1 MKNLETLAT
10 LAAALPDTH
19 KAAAVELVEKMG
31 EVIEGFGDKPLE
43 WRPELLKLV
52 QGTSDRGKLPKG
64 ANIGSFVLGEDIMET
79 PMRTIPIRLWTSRQ
93 YWNPDPEQAQMLCS
107 SPDGQV
113 GFQYGECKSCPYSKF
128 DEENKRS
135 QCSKTLSV
143 LSITA
148 DLKRI
153 FVTNFS
159 KTNYMSGMD
168 WQGLMKKAGV
178 APHKRIYTLAS
189 VTSTKSKNVELIKAE
204 PIAGNNKVEGPLLDF
219 VNELS
224 RVSGED
230 RKASLESF
238 YEYVANKK
246 ARGQDAALE
255 APADVVLLSA
265 ADEVTDVTPNQ
276 EIATDVVENADAKP
290 AKGSKAPKQ
299 YAL

>member
-1 MKNLETLAT
+1 MKNLEKLVE
-10 LAAALPDTH
+10 LAAALPDAY
-19 KAAAVELVEKMG
+19 KAGATELVERMG

-64 ANIGSFVLGEDIMET
+64 AGIGSFVLGEDVMET
-79 PMRTIPIRLWTSRQ
+79 PMKTIPIRLWTSRQ
-93 YWNPDPEQAQMLCS
+93 YWNPDPEQAQMLCN
-107 SPDGQV
+107 SPDGV
-113 GFQYGECKSCPYSKF
+113 TGFQYGECRACPYSKF

-143 LSITA
+143 LSITG

-178 APHKRIYTLAS
+178 APHKRMYTLAS
-189 VTSTKSKNVELIKAE
+189 LTSTKAKNVELIKAE
-204 PIAGNNKVEGPLLDF
+204 PLKEGSKVEGPVLDF
-219 VNELS
+219 VTELS

-230 RKASLESF
+230 RKLSLENF

-246 ARGQDAALE
+246 ARGDQQALS
-255 APADVVLLSA
+255 APADVVLLAA
-265 ADEVTDVTPNQ
+265 ADEVTDVTPV
-276 EIATDVVENADAKP
+276 EEETIATDVVENAPTKP
-290 AKGSKAPKQ
+290 AKGGRKA
-299 YAL
+299 YDL

>member
-1 MKNLETLAT
+1 MKNLEKLVE

-19 KAAAVELVEKMG
+19 KAAAVELVERMG

-43 WRPELLKLV
+43 WRPEQLKLV

-79 PMRTIPIRLWTSRQ
+79 PMKTIPIRLWTSRQ
-93 YWNPDPEQAQMLCS
+93 YWNPDPEQAQMLCN

-113 GFQYGECKSCPYSKF
+113 GFQYGECKSCPFSKF
-128 DEENKRS
+128 DDENKRS
-135 QCSKTLSV
+135 QCNKTLSV

-204 PIAGNNKVEGPLLDF
+204 PISGNNKVEGALLDF
-219 VNELS
+219 VTELS

-230 RKASLESF
+230 RKLSLENF

-246 ARGQDAALE
+246 AKGDQASLS
-255 APADVVLLSA
+255 APADVVLLA
-265 ADEVTDVTPNQ
+265 AQDEVVDATPT
-276 EIATDVVENADAKP
+276 EGLATDVAEDVVVKP
-290 AKGSKAPKQ
+290 EKKSGKQ
-299 YAL
+299 YSL

>member
-1 MKNLETLAT
+1 MKNLEKLVE

-19 KAAAVELVEKMG
+19 KAAAVELVERMG

-43 WRPELLKLV
+43 WRPEQLKLV

-79 PMRTIPIRLWTSRQ
+79 PMKTIPIRLWISRQ
-93 YWNPDPEQAQMLCS
+93 YWNPDPEQAQMLCN

-113 GFQYGECKSCPYSKF
+113 GFQYGECKSCPFSKF
-128 DEENKRS
+128 DDENKRS
-135 QCSKTLSV
+135 QCNKTLSV

-204 PIAGNNKVEGPLLDF
+204 PISGNNKVEGALLDF
-219 VNELS
+219 VTELS

-230 RKASLESF
+230 RKLSLENF

-246 ARGQDAALE
+246 AKGDQASLS
-255 APADVVLLSA
+255 APADVVLLA
-265 ADEVTDVTPNQ
+265 AQDEVVDATPT
-276 EIATDVVENADAKP
+276 EGLATDVAEDVVVKP
-290 AKGSKAPKQ
+290 EKKSGKQ
-299 YAL
+299 YSL